1 MKKNFRFYDNRQKYL
16 LFVTTTNEKNQIA
29 DAIRPHVNKI
39 KPQKPGIKIF
49 DAGMGD
55 GSLLMNVMRQC
66 HQARPNIPLLVATK
80 EISIEDV
87 RLGLEKL
94 PDRFVEHKNT
104 VFVISN
110 LHYAEAANLKSKNE
124 KKQKKKKPTLK
135 DQISELNSQ
144 VNDEKDKFLRLF
156 AEFENYRKRTAKER
170 LELFKT
176 ASQELMTALL
186 PIADDMDRALSE
198 LKKSEN
204 DENLQ
209 GFELIYS
216 KFNDILKTKGLTQID
231 VKIGD
236 KFDSENHE
244 AITQIKADKEE
255 NKGTVIDIVEKGYK
269 LGEKIIR
276 YPKVVVAI

>member
-1 MKKNFRFYDNRQKYL
+1 M
-16 LFVTTTNEKNQIA
+16 A
-29 DAIRPHVNKI
+29 
-39 KPQKPGIKIF
+39 
-49 DAGMGD
+49 
-55 GSLLMNVMRQC
+55 
-66 HQARPNIPLLVATK
+66 
-80 EISIEDV
+80 
-87 RLGLEKL
+87 
-94 PDRFVEHKNT
+94 
-104 VFVISN
+104 
-110 LHYAEAANLKSKNE
+110 E
-124 KKQKKKKPTLK
+124 KKQRKKKTTLK

-216 KFNDILKTKGLTQID
+216 KFNDILKIKGLTQID

-244 AITQIKADKEE
+244 AITQIKADMEE

>member
-1 MKKNFRFYDNRQKYL
+1 M
-16 LFVTTTNEKNQIA
+16 A
-29 DAIRPHVNKI
+29 D
-39 KPQKPGIKIF
+39 
-49 DAGMGD
+49 
-55 GSLLMNVMRQC
+55 
-66 HQARPNIPLLVATK
+66 
-80 EISIEDV
+80 
-87 RLGLEKL
+87 
-94 PDRFVEHKNT
+94 
-104 VFVISN
+104 
-110 LHYAEAANLKSKNE
+110 
-124 KKQKKKKPTLK
+124 KKQRKKKPTLK

-198 LKKSEN
+198 LKKSE
-204 DENLQ
+204 DAENLQ
-209 GFELIYS
+209 GFELIYL
-216 KFNDILKTKGLTQID
+216 KFNDILKAKGLTPID

-244 AITQIKADKEE
+244 AITQIKADKKDK
-255 NKGTVIDIVEKGYK
+255 KGTVVDVVEKGYK
-269 LGEKIIR
+269 LGEKVIR

>member
-1 MKKNFRFYDNRQKYL
+1 M
-16 LFVTTTNEKNQIA
+16 A
-29 DAIRPHVNKI
+29 
-39 KPQKPGIKIF
+39 
-49 DAGMGD
+49 
-55 GSLLMNVMRQC
+55 
-66 HQARPNIPLLVATK
+66 
-80 EISIEDV
+80 
-87 RLGLEKL
+87 
-94 PDRFVEHKNT
+94 
-104 VFVISN
+104 
-110 LHYAEAANLKSKNE
+110 E
-124 KKQKKKKPTLK
+124 KKQRKKKPTLK

-144 VNDEKDKFLRLF
+144 VSDEKDKFLRLF
-156 AEFENYRKRTAKER
+156 AEFENYRKRTARER

-176 ASQELMTALL
+176 ASKELMTALL

-216 KFNDILKTKGLTQID
+216 KFNDILRAKGLTLID

-244 AITQIKADKEE
+244 AITQIKADRKDK
-255 NKGTVIDIVEKGYK
+255 KGTVIDVVEKGYK
-269 LGEKIIR
+269 LGEKVIR